1 MNWRKRFWPGRSK
14 LCKLSSVF
22 ILLSHLLGVGLNSTL
37 HNNNYRVEEELPSS
51 KNFENLRIC
60 FSSSCSSHLLGART
74 AVENKIKFGVG
85 LNSGF
90 HNNNYQTVWLIFKK
104 ERWIEGEFEVWSFG
118 VWSLNWTFVGC
129 GRVQKIFP
137 KIFPKTFS

>member
-1 MNWRKRFWPGRSK
+1 MKRS
-14 LCKLSSVF
+14 C
-22 ILLSHLLGVGLNSTL
+22 L
-37 HNNNYRVEEELPSS
+37 HP
-51 KNFENLRIC
+51 KILRIC

-85 LNSGF
+85 LNSSF

-129 GRVQKIFP
+129 GRVQKYFQKYFQKLFHNWKFV
-137 KIFPKTFS
+137 KINGAAWAIYWKQFWFALKAESGSYRRFLNK